1 LPQDKRVTAER
12 KMILSASDVG
22 DNQFLT
28 NNEEVFSMAQN
39 NLPSQMVLDFIF
51 ANVSSNF
58 ELQETA
64 GRDGMQICL
73 TAN

>member
-1 LPQDKRVTAER
+1 MPQDKRVTAER

>member
-1 LPQDKRVTAER
+1 
-12 KMILSASDVG
+12 MILSASDVG

>member
-1 LPQDKRVTAER
+1 
-12 KMILSASDVG
+12 
-22 DNQFLT
+22 
-28 NNEEVFSMAQN
+28 MAQN